1 MNEARIAA
9 LNLYPVKGCA
19 GIALTEA
26 TIATTGLV
34 ASGAGDREWMIVDP
48 EGNLVTQR
56 EFPRMAL
63 VGVTTSNDTLWLS
76 DRQGKSGVA
85 PLAIPMVR
93 ERSAAI
99 PVRVWNSH
107 VRGHDEGDVAAAW
120 LTQYLGAE
128 VRLVR
133 FDREMPRNCN
143 PEFAGDSGAH
153 TMYAD
158 GYPLLIISQA
168 SLDELNGR
176 LANRGAAP
184 LPMNRFRPNIVLEGL
199 DAFAE
204 DHVDTIDT
212 GGVTLRVV
220 KPCVRCQVT
229 TTDQDST
236 AAVGIEPLQTL
247 GEFRMD
253 ERMGGVTFGMN
264 AIVIAGAGRS
274 LSRGM
279 STRIEYNF

>member
-1 MNEARIAA
+1 MDEARIAA
-9 LNLYPVKGCA
+9 LNIYPVKGCA

-26 TIATTGLV
+26 TMATTGLV
-34 ASGAGDREWMIVDP
+34 ALGAGDREWMIVDP

-63 VGVTTSNDTLWLS
+63 IDVATSNDTLWLS
-76 DRQGKSGVA
+76 ERLGESGAA

-93 ERSAAI
+93 ERSVAI

-107 VRGHDEGDVAAAW
+107 VRGHDEGDAAAAW
-120 LTQYLGAE
+120 LTQYLGGD

-133 FDREMPRNCN
+133 FDRELPRHCN

-168 SLDELNGR
+168 SLDELNSR
-176 LANRGAAP
+176 LANRGNAT

-204 DHVDTIDT
+204 DHIDTIDT
-212 GGVTLRVV
+212 GEVTLRVV

-247 GEFRMD
+247 GEFRMND
-253 ERMGGVTFGMN
+253 HMGGVTFGMN
-264 AIVIAGAGRS
+264 AIVIAGAGHT
-274 LSRGM
+274 LARGM
-279 STRIEYNF
+279 STRIAYRF

>member
-1 MNEARIAA
+1 MTEARISA
-9 LNLYPVKGCA
+9 LNIYPVKGCA
-19 GIALTEA
+19 GIALTQA
-26 TIATTGLV
+26 AVATTGLV

-56 EFPRMAL
+56 EFPRLAL
-63 VGVTTSNDTLWLS
+63 VDVVTSNDTLWLS
-76 DRQGKSGVA
+76 DRLGESGAA
-85 PLAIPMVR
+85 PLAIPMLR

-107 VRGHDEGDVAAAW
+107 VRGLDEGDAAAAW
-120 LTQYLGAE
+120 LTKYLGVE

-158 GYPLLIISQA
+158 GYPLLIISLA
-168 SLDELNGR
+168 SLDELNRR
-176 LANRGAAP
+176 LENRGSAP

-204 DHVDTIDT
+204 DHIDTIDT

-264 AIVIAGAGRS
+264 AIVVAGAGGA
-274 LSRGM
+274 LARGM
-279 STRIEYNF
+279 STRIEYHF

>member
-1 MNEARIAA
+1 MDDARIAA
-9 LNLYPVKGCA
+9 LNIYPVKGCA

-26 TIATTGLV
+26 TMATTGLV
-34 ASGAGDREWMIVDP
+34 ASGAGDREWMIVDRH
-48 EGNLVTQR
+48 GNLVTQR
-56 EFPRMAL
+56 EFPRLAL
-63 VGVTTSNDTLWLS
+63 VDVATSNDMLWLI
-76 DRQGKSGVA
+76 DRRGESGAV
-85 PLAIPMVR
+85 PLAIPMAR

-107 VRGHDEGDVAAAW
+107 VRGHDEGDIAAAW
-120 LTQYLGAE
+120 LTRYLGAE

-133 FDREMPRNCN
+133 FDREVPRNCN

-168 SLDELNGR
+168 SLDDLNSR
-176 LANRGAAP
+176 LSLGGSAS
-184 LPMNRFRPNIVLEGL
+184 LPMNRFRPNVVLEGL

-204 DHVDTIDT
+204 DHIDTIEAGD
-212 GGVTLRVV
+212 VTLRLV

-229 TTDQDST
+229 TTDQEST
-236 AAVGIEPLQTL
+236 AAVGVEPLQTL

-253 ERMGGVTFGMN
+253 EFMGGVTFGMN
-264 AIVIAGAGRS
+264 AIVVAGAGRP
-274 LSRGM
+274 LTRGM
-279 STRIEYNF
+279 STRIEYRF

>member
-1 MNEARIAA
+1 MTDARIAA
-9 LNLYPVKGCA
+9 LNIYPVKGCA

-26 TIATTGLV
+26 TMATTGLV
-34 ASGAGDREWMIVDP
+34 ATGAGDREWMIVDRD
-48 EGNLVTQR
+48 GNLVTQR

-63 VGVTTSNDTLWLS
+63 VDVATSNDTLWLS
-76 DRQGKSGVA
+76 DRQGITGMA
-85 PLAIPMVR
+85 PLTIPMTR
-93 ERSAAI
+93 APSAAI

-107 VRGHDEGDVAAAW
+107 VRGHDEGDIAAAW
-120 LTQYLGAE
+120 LKQYLGAE

-133 FDREMPRNCN
+133 FDREMPRDCN

-168 SLDELNGR
+168 SLDELNAR
-176 LANRGAAP
+176 LSARGAAS

-204 DHVDTIDT
+204 DHIDTIDT

-264 AIVIAGAGRS
+264 AIVIAGAGRA
-274 LSRGM
+274 LARGM
-279 STRIEYNF
+279 STNIAYRF